1 MAIRYDRATIR
12 ATRTDE
18 GFLIDSPVVG
28 RVGIQIYRNVDGSIR
43 REYRPAE
50 EVFKADSLASFNG
63 KPITDDH
70 PSEPVTAKNARKL
83 SIGVMQAD
91 GKAEG
96 DNVVVPIVIHDG
108 DAIDKIMQG
117 GKRELSLGYKVDL
130 DETPGEWNGEKY
142 DAIQKNIRVNHLALV
157 KAGRAGNARLNLD
170 RSDAVIFDGEGD
182 MPENMGRIRLDGGL
196 EYQAAPEV
204 VVAFEKM
211 RADLQSNSEA
221 MAAAKADADKV
232 AAERD
237 ALKAS
242 AQSVDKI
249 KADALEAARAEVKAR
264 TALEKAA
271 EPFKVDCA
279 ALTDKQVKE
288 AVIKAV
294 RKDADLTNKS
304 DAYIDAA
311 FDLAIESQKD
321 AAIAAQRKAG
331 QRGDEGKPAERADYK
346 SFMAKLGKKE

>member
-1 MAIRYDRATIR
+1 
-12 ATRTDE
+12 
-18 GFLIDSPVVG
+18 
-28 RVGIQIYRNVDGSIR
+28 
-43 REYRPAE
+43 
-50 EVFKADSLASFNG
+50 
-63 KPITDDH
+63 
-70 PSEPVTAKNARKL
+70 
-83 SIGVMQAD
+83 
-91 GKAEG
+91 
-96 DNVVVPIVIHDG
+96 
-108 DAIDKIMQG
+108 
-117 GKRELSLGYKVDL
+117 
-130 DETPGEWNGEKY
+130 
-142 DAIQKNIRVNHLALV
+142 
-157 KAGRAGNARLNLD
+157 
-170 RSDAVIFDGEGD
+170 

-211 RADLQSNSEA
+211 RADLQTNAEA

-294 RKDADLTNKS
+294 LKDADLTNKS

-331 QRGDEGKPAERADYK
+331 QRGDDGKPAERADYK